1 MLPAHRLL
9 APGTHGVAL
18 WRAVIPEL
26 DYPDVS
32 AEMLGMTNS
41 HASAIVILLALILA
55 VLLFGSGAIL
65 SGIGW
70 LLAAVVAIGIV
81 WLVAVLVVRA
91 TRGVG
96 DALKADRE
104 AGNYYSSLIGYIGM
118 FGNFAVCGVAFLT
131 KGEHEP
137 FKHALGDIPLFWLP
151 VALLLSSI
159 PLSWI
164 EKTFAARHRKSTPPN
179 PPTTA

>member
-1 MLPAHRLL
+1 
-9 APGTHGVAL
+9 
-18 WRAVIPEL
+18 
-26 DYPDVS
+26 
-32 AEMLGMTNS
+32 MTNS

-65 SGIGW
+65 SGMGW

-96 DALKADRE
+96 DALKTERE
-104 AGNYYSSLIGYIGM
+104 AGNFYTALIAFIGM

-137 FKHALGDIPLFWLP
+137 FKHALGEIPLFWLP

-164 EKTFAARHRKSTPPN
+164 ERLLPLATGKALL
-179 PPTTA
+179 PTRQL